1 MERAPVGIGKTD
13 MNNRLIASGLGIAL
27 LSLCATARAA
37 EGQKAADEPQIRVVP
52 DTQELVIVG
61 VLGGEPSLIGE
72 VTLLSNVAVPELIF
86 RASDFHKEAGG
97 DKRSANETIA
107 RAQIQPTPST
117 IALRADTP
125 QDVAVKFSNL
135 KQPGDYTGSIEFLLP
150 QHGMSAAVH
159 LALRLHV
166 AEAPRLGLRKGSDS
180 INIQLVNC
188 SLLGCYLREKLFKA
202 YGAEKYS
209 LPLDNQSILAFRLT
223 GIAASASGERHH
235 LSTGN
240 AITVPALGDI
250 PPEPIVNIPFQIER
264 GDLVPDHYV
273 GDFQLRIPEKGD
285 PLKIPLEI
293 NVRSAPEL
301 SIIVLIAGILLG
313 RMIKYMK
320 DKGTPQS
327 DLLRQ
332 LLQIQARAAQ
342 DPGDLGLLQHMLQQ
356 ARTDINEMRLDGA
369 KSDLG
374 LIENRLMLLSR
385 LRFLESLLAPRAA
398 DVGVVAVLANIATA
412 RNQISLGADP
422 TATAAQIETQVQ
434 GLAAPAG
441 VTNPAARAIE
451 VAAATSVRGA
461 AGFAAAAPRAAQM
474 VTLFRRTVAMLT
486 GHPDALRADITLWFL
501 RPLAWVV
508 LVALLTL
515 TGFIQLYLKNPIFG
529 ADAVSDYFGLLV
541 WATGA
546 DVAGRTLSNFKG

>member
-1 MERAPVGIGKTD
+1 MIHCCSRPSRAHFLKRGVV
-13 MNNRLIASGLGIAL
+13 LAL
-27 LSLCATARAA
+27 LSLCIAARAA
-37 EGQKAADEPQIRVVP
+37 EGQKAAEEPQIRVVP
-52 DTQELVIVG
+52 DTQELVISG
-61 VLGGEPSLIGE
+61 VPGSEPSLIGE
-72 VTLLSNVAVPELIF
+72 ITLLSNVAVPELIF
-86 RASDFHKEAGG
+86 RASDFHKEAGA
-97 DKRSANETIA
+97 DKRNTSETIA
-107 RAQIQPTPST
+107 RTQIQVIPSN
-117 IALRADTP
+117 IVLRADTP

-135 KQPGDYTGSIEFLLP
+135 KQPGDYTGSVEFLLP
-150 QHGMSAAVH
+150 QHGMTATVH
-159 LALRLHV
+159 LAIRLRV
-166 AEAPRLGLRKGSDS
+166 AEAPRLGVRKGSES
-180 INIQLVNC
+180 INVHLVNR
-188 SLLGCYLREKLFKA
+188 SVLGCYLLEKLFKGC
-202 YGAEKYS
+202 GAEKYS
-209 LPLDNQSILAFRLT
+209 LPLDNQSILPFRVT

-240 AITVPALGDI
+240 AIIIPALGDI
-250 PPEPIVNIPFQIER
+250 PPDPIVNIPFQIER

-273 GDFQLRIPEKGD
+273 GDFQLRIPEKAD

-293 NVRSAPEL
+293 NVSSAPEL
-301 SIIVLIAGILLG
+301 PVIVLIVGILLG

-342 DPGDLGLLQHMLQQ
+342 DQRDLGLLQHMLQQ
-356 ARTDINEMRLDGA
+356 ARTDINELRLDSA
-369 KSDLG
+369 KSDLA
-374 LIENRLMLLSR
+374 LIENRLTLLSR
-385 LRFLESLLAPRAA
+385 LRYLESLLAPRAA
-398 DVGVVAVLANIATA
+398 DEGVAAVLANIATA

-422 TATAAQIETQVQ
+422 TAIATQIETQVQ

-441 VTNPAARAIE
+441 VANPAARAIE

-461 AGFAAAAPRAAQM
+461 AGFAAAAPPAVPKA
-474 VTLFRRTVAMLT
+474 TLFRRTVAMLT